1 MVFFAIA
8 VIYASLSVYQLD
20 SSEQAVILRFGKYY
34 ETTDEGLNFMLAGI
48 DERYVENVTLT
59 RRYSQSANMLTKD
72 ENIVDVTVSAQ
83 YRIANL
89 KDFVLNVKDPE
100 SSLRQATESA
110 LRHVVGDNTLDQT
123 LTVGRQD
130 IAMRVAERL
139 QNYLDI
145 YKTGLNVQQVNI
157 EKTDPPAAVKD
168 AFDDVV
174 AARED
179 KERLQN
185 EAERYALSIVPEA
198 RGQAQARIQDAE
210 GYKKQVVANAE
221 GEVVRFDKL
230 LDEYRKA
237 PEVTRDRLYI
247 DAMQSVLSNSTK
259 IMVDVEGGNNLL
271 YLPLDKIMEQNKK
284 RGRRIM
290 NRSTTITVL
299 AALILGL
306 LINSVFIVNDKE
318 HAIVFQFGEA
328 INSNVDKGLN
338 FKLPIIQNVKKYDSR
353 LQTLDEEPD
362 RILTVE
368 SKYLLVD
375 SFVKYKITD
384 VLTFYRANNGS
395 FNSLNSLLAQRT
407 EFELKNQFGKRT
419 VTELVS
425 GERDELMNTMRSGLN
440 DVVADLGIEII
451 DFRVKRIDLPS
462 NLSNAVY
469 ERMRTERNRLAEE
482 LRSEGK
488 EIAREIRAIADKDKV
503 VILAE
508 AYKTAEQ
515 IRGEGDAEAT
525 GIYAKSFSQ
534 DPEFYEFTRSMKAYS
549 ETFQEKSDVMLIDSD
564 SDFFKYLNQSKEK

>member
-1 MVFFAIA
+1 MNWDNQNNKDPWGNNNNDAPDFDELIKKFSALFGGGNNQSNGSSSGGGFKMPMRSMFGYGFFAIA

-145 YKTGLNVQQVNI
+145 YETGLNVQQVNI

-284 RGRRIM
+284 
-290 NRSTTITVL
+290 
-299 AALILGL
+299 
-306 LINSVFIVNDKE
+306 
-318 HAIVFQFGEA
+318 
-328 INSNVDKGLN
+328 
-338 FKLPIIQNVKKYDSR
+338 
-353 LQTLDEEPD
+353 EE
-362 RILTVE
+362 
-368 SKYLLVD
+368 
-375 SFVKYKITD
+375 
-384 VLTFYRANNGS
+384 
-395 FNSLNSLLAQRT
+395 
-407 EFELKNQFGKRT
+407 
-419 VTELVS
+419 
-425 GERDELMNTMRSGLN
+425 
-440 DVVADLGIEII
+440 
-451 DFRVKRIDLPS
+451 
-462 NLSNAVY
+462 
-469 ERMRTERNRLAEE
+469 EE
-482 LRSEGK
+482 
-488 EIAREIRAIADKDKV
+488 
-503 VILAE
+503 
-508 AYKTAEQ
+508 
-515 IRGEGDAEAT
+515 
-525 GIYAKSFSQ
+525 
-534 DPEFYEFTRSMKAYS
+534 
-549 ETFQEKSDVMLIDSD
+549 
-564 SDFFKYLNQSKEK
+564 

>member
-1 MVFFAIA
+1 MRSMFGYGFFALA

-20 SSEQAVILRFGKYY
+20 SSEQAVVLRFGKYY

-130 IAMRVAERL
+130 IAMRVGERL

-210 GYKKQVVANAE
+210 GYRKQVVANAE

-230 LDEYRKA
+230 LEEYRKA

-259 IMVDVEGGNNLL
+259 IMIDVEGGNNLL

-284 RGRRIM
+284 
-290 NRSTTITVL
+290 
-299 AALILGL
+299 
-306 LINSVFIVNDKE
+306 
-318 HAIVFQFGEA
+318 
-328 INSNVDKGLN
+328 
-338 FKLPIIQNVKKYDSR
+338 
-353 LQTLDEEPD
+353 EE
-362 RILTVE
+362 
-368 SKYLLVD
+368 
-375 SFVKYKITD
+375 
-384 VLTFYRANNGS
+384 
-395 FNSLNSLLAQRT
+395 
-407 EFELKNQFGKRT
+407 
-419 VTELVS
+419 
-425 GERDELMNTMRSGLN
+425 
-440 DVVADLGIEII
+440 
-451 DFRVKRIDLPS
+451 
-462 NLSNAVY
+462 
-469 ERMRTERNRLAEE
+469 EE
-482 LRSEGK
+482 
-488 EIAREIRAIADKDKV
+488 
-503 VILAE
+503 
-508 AYKTAEQ
+508 
-515 IRGEGDAEAT
+515 
-525 GIYAKSFSQ
+525 
-534 DPEFYEFTRSMKAYS
+534 
-549 ETFQEKSDVMLIDSD
+549 
-564 SDFFKYLNQSKEK
+564 

>member
-1 MVFFAIA
+1 MPMRSMFGYGFFAIA

-145 YKTGLNVQQVNI
+145 YETGLNVQQVNI

-284 RGRRIM
+284 EEEEI
-290 NRSTTITVL
+290 VL
-299 AALILGL
+299 NL
-306 LINSVFIVNDKE
+306 L
-318 HAIVFQFGEA
+318 
-328 INSNVDKGLN
+328 
-338 FKLPIIQNVKKYDSR
+338 
-353 LQTLDEEPD
+353 
-362 RILTVE
+362 
-368 SKYLLVD
+368 
-375 SFVKYKITD
+375 
-384 VLTFYRANNGS
+384 
-395 FNSLNSLLAQRT
+395 
-407 EFELKNQFGKRT
+407 
-419 VTELVS
+419 
-425 GERDELMNTMRSGLN
+425 
-440 DVVADLGIEII
+440 
-451 DFRVKRIDLPS
+451 
-462 NLSNAVY
+462 
-469 ERMRTERNRLAEE
+469 
-482 LRSEGK
+482 
-488 EIAREIRAIADKDKV
+488 
-503 VILAE
+503 
-508 AYKTAEQ
+508 
-515 IRGEGDAEAT
+515 
-525 GIYAKSFSQ
+525 
-534 DPEFYEFTRSMKAYS
+534 
-549 ETFQEKSDVMLIDSD
+549 
-564 SDFFKYLNQSKEK
+564 

>member
-1 MVFFAIA
+1 MNWDNQNNKDPWGNNNNDAPDFDELIKKFSAVFGGSNSKSNGSSSGGGFNMPKGKLFGYGFFAF
-8 VIYASLSVYQLD
+8 VLIYASLSVYTLD
-20 SSEQAVILRFGKYY
+20 SSEQAVVLRFGKYH
-34 ETTDEGLNFMLAGI
+34 ETKDEGLNFMLAGI

-130 IAMRVAERL
+130 IAMRVGERL
-139 QNYLDI
+139 QSYLDL
-145 YKTGLNVQQVNI
+145 YQTGLNVQQVNI

-210 GYKKQVVANAE
+210 GYRKQVVANAE
-221 GEVVRFDKL
+221 GEVVRFNKL
-230 LDEYRKA
+230 LAEYQKA

-284 RGRRIM
+284 
-290 NRSTTITVL
+290 N
-299 AALILGL
+299 
-306 LINSVFIVNDKE
+306 E
-318 HAIVFQFGEA
+318 
-328 INSNVDKGLN
+328 
-338 FKLPIIQNVKKYDSR
+338 
-353 LQTLDEEPD
+353 DEE
-362 RILTVE
+362 
-368 SKYLLVD
+368 
-375 SFVKYKITD
+375 
-384 VLTFYRANNGS
+384 
-395 FNSLNSLLAQRT
+395 
-407 EFELKNQFGKRT
+407 
-419 VTELVS
+419 
-425 GERDELMNTMRSGLN
+425 
-440 DVVADLGIEII
+440 
-451 DFRVKRIDLPS
+451 
-462 NLSNAVY
+462 
-469 ERMRTERNRLAEE
+469 
-482 LRSEGK
+482 
-488 EIAREIRAIADKDKV
+488 
-503 VILAE
+503 
-508 AYKTAEQ
+508 
-515 IRGEGDAEAT
+515 
-525 GIYAKSFSQ
+525 
-534 DPEFYEFTRSMKAYS
+534 
-549 ETFQEKSDVMLIDSD
+549 
-564 SDFFKYLNQSKEK
+564 

>member
-1 MVFFAIA
+1 MNWDNQNNKDPWGNNNNDAPDFDELIKKFSALFGGGNNQSNGSSSGGGFKMPMRSMFGYGFFAIA

-284 RGRRIM
+284 
-290 NRSTTITVL
+290 
-299 AALILGL
+299 
-306 LINSVFIVNDKE
+306 E
-318 HAIVFQFGEA
+318 E
-328 INSNVDKGLN
+328 
-338 FKLPIIQNVKKYDSR
+338 
-353 LQTLDEEPD
+353 DE
-362 RILTVE
+362 
-368 SKYLLVD
+368 
-375 SFVKYKITD
+375 
-384 VLTFYRANNGS
+384 
-395 FNSLNSLLAQRT
+395 
-407 EFELKNQFGKRT
+407 
-419 VTELVS
+419 
-425 GERDELMNTMRSGLN
+425 
-440 DVVADLGIEII
+440 
-451 DFRVKRIDLPS
+451 
-462 NLSNAVY
+462 
-469 ERMRTERNRLAEE
+469 
-482 LRSEGK
+482 
-488 EIAREIRAIADKDKV
+488 
-503 VILAE
+503 
-508 AYKTAEQ
+508 
-515 IRGEGDAEAT
+515 
-525 GIYAKSFSQ
+525 
-534 DPEFYEFTRSMKAYS
+534 
-549 ETFQEKSDVMLIDSD
+549 
-564 SDFFKYLNQSKEK
+564 

>member
-1 MVFFAIA
+1 MNWDNQNNKDPWGNNNDAPDFDELIKKFSAFFGGGNSQSNGSSSGGGCKMPMRDMFGYGCFALA

-130 IAMRVAERL
+130 IAMRVGERL

-230 LDEYRKA
+230 LEEYRKA

-259 IMVDVEGGNNLL
+259 IMIDVEGGNNLL

-284 RGRRIM
+284 
-290 NRSTTITVL
+290 
-299 AALILGL
+299 
-306 LINSVFIVNDKE
+306 
-318 HAIVFQFGEA
+318 
-328 INSNVDKGLN
+328 
-338 FKLPIIQNVKKYDSR
+338 
-353 LQTLDEEPD
+353 EE
-362 RILTVE
+362 
-368 SKYLLVD
+368 
-375 SFVKYKITD
+375 
-384 VLTFYRANNGS
+384 
-395 FNSLNSLLAQRT
+395 
-407 EFELKNQFGKRT
+407 
-419 VTELVS
+419 
-425 GERDELMNTMRSGLN
+425 
-440 DVVADLGIEII
+440 
-451 DFRVKRIDLPS
+451 
-462 NLSNAVY
+462 
-469 ERMRTERNRLAEE
+469 EE
-482 LRSEGK
+482 
-488 EIAREIRAIADKDKV
+488 
-503 VILAE
+503 
-508 AYKTAEQ
+508 
-515 IRGEGDAEAT
+515 
-525 GIYAKSFSQ
+525 
-534 DPEFYEFTRSMKAYS
+534 
-549 ETFQEKSDVMLIDSD
+549 
-564 SDFFKYLNQSKEK
+564 